1 MSGDLLIRAGRVRS
15 RSRGAATFSAMFINE
30 QGTTASDAERLS
42 VCMPDEVAVAEVQTG
57 QWWRIK
63 SWRSK
68 RARFEVDGFFVTE
81 TRILVRDA
89 DLLRPSGEHV
99 VQLLHTSDGFPGI
112 GEVKARRL
120 WERFGEDLYAI
131 LDDGDT
137 QALSEVVGDQ
147 LAGVLAAGWKQYG
160 DARTLRTFQR
170 IGLDLRVSRRLL
182 TVYEAEALS
191 FIEEDPYRLLAFGMT
206 WVAVDALARGHF
218 GRTADHP
225 QRLAAAVEAVV
236 YEQFDAGHTCCNELA
251 LLVEVSK
258 RVGKAHAVQ
267 ALALAT
273 AQNLVTGTFGSLA
286 GVGPHLIE
294 KAVAE
299 AVLMRIG
306 ATGCLKTPRE
316 VDGFI
321 RTFEAAEGE
330 AKRAAAFCLNAA
342 QRQAVHM
349 VVQHSVCLITG
360 GAGVGKTTV
369 LKAVQE
375 VLESSGLNLYAMALS
390 GRAAK
395 RLSEVTGKPAMT
407 IAGFIGNVAPKG
419 VPPGSVVVLDEASM
433 LDILLA
439 YRLVRAIPEDCR
451 LILVGDPA
459 QLPPVGPG
467 LTLHTLVETDSVPQ
481 VELTEVR
488 RFGGAIASASKDVRH
503 GKWPCLTSSPEEDIS
518 FIPCSPDDI
527 DRLTL
532 ELYLMDPAGT
542 QILTSTRTS
551 GPASSQKLN
560 ELCQLTLAPSQPKL
574 MVFNNE
580 RNRMENSGMRLG
592 EPVICTRN
600 LNDWGLQNGSLGRLD
615 EIAASPEPVYGDD
628 GNPKGMALAWVTWDD
643 NKRRPVTEEV
653 LDALE
658 LAYAIT
664 VHKAQGSQFSRVVV
678 PVYKSRNL
686 DRTMLYTAITRAKD
700 QVVLVG
706 DAGIAKRATA
716 EPPQASR
723 RHVALGALLS
733 KRAEVRESPGGA
745 ACS

>member
-15 RSRGAATFSAMFINE
+15 RSRGAATFSAISINE
-30 QGTTASDAERLS
+30 HGEVAPDAERLS
-42 VCMPDEVAVAEVQTG
+42 VYMPDEVAFAEVQQG
-57 QWWRIK
+57 QWWRLK
-63 SWRSK
+63 SWRSTL
-68 RARFEVDGFFVTE
+68 ARFEVDGYIVKE
-81 TRILVRDA
+81 TRILVQEA

-99 VQLLHTSDGFPGI
+99 VQLLQTSEGFPGI

-131 LDDGDT
+131 LDDGDS
-137 QALSEVVGDQ
+137 QSLSEVVGDE
-147 LAGVLAAGWKQYG
+147 LAAVLVSGWKQYG
-160 DARTLRTFQR
+160 DARTLREFQR
-170 IGLDLRVSRRLL
+170 IGLALRVSRRLL
-182 TVYEAEALS
+182 TVYEAEAFS

-206 WVAVDALARGHF
+206 WTAVDALARGHF
-218 GRTADHP
+218 GRTAEHP

-236 YEQFDAGHTCCNELA
+236 YEHFDAGHTCCNESVLLA
-251 LLVEVSK
+251 EVSK
-258 RVGKAHAVQ
+258 RLGKVHAVQ
-267 ALALAT
+267 ALPLAR
-273 AQNLVTGTFGSLA
+273 AQNLVTGPSASLA

-294 KAVAE
+294 KVVAE
-299 AVLMRIG
+299 AVVARLG
-306 ATGCLKTPRE
+306 ATQCLKTPQE
-316 VDGFI
+316 VDAFI
-321 RTFEAAEGE
+321 RTFEAAEGK
-330 AKRAAAFCLNAA
+330 AQGTAAFCLNAA

-369 LKAVQE
+369 LKAVQAI
-375 VLESSGLNLYAMALS
+375 LEASGLNLYAMALS

-395 RLSEVTGKPAMT
+395 RLSEATGRTAMT
-407 IAGFIGNVAPKG
+407 IAGFLGNVAPKG
-419 VPPGSVVVLDEASM
+419 VLPGSVIVLDEASM

-451 LILVGDPA
+451 LILIGDPA

-467 LTLHTLVETDSVPQ
+467 LTLHTLVESDSVPQ
-481 VELTEVR
+481 VELTEVK
-488 RFGGAIASASKDVRH
+488 RFGGAIASASKEVRH
-503 GKWPCLTSSPEEDIS
+503 GKWPSLPSSPDEAIS
-518 FIPCSPDDI
+518 FVQCSPDAI

-532 ELYLMDPAGT
+532 ELYLMDPSGT

-551 GPASSQKLN
+551 GAASSQRLN
-560 ELCQLTLAPSQPKL
+560 DLCQRTVAPNQPKL
-574 MVFNNE
+574 MVFSNE
-580 RNRMENSGMRLG
+580 RNRMENSGLRLG

-600 LNDWGLQNGSLGRLD
+600 LNAWGLQNGSLGRLE
-615 EIAASPEPVYGDD
+615 EIATNPEPVYGDD
-628 GNPKGMALAWVTWDD
+628 GDLKGMALAWVTWDD
-643 NKRRPVTEEV
+643 NKRRPVTEEI

-706 DAGIAKRATA
+706 DVGIAERATA

-723 RHVALGALLS
+723 RHVALGAMLS
-733 KRAEVRESPGGA
+733 KQAEVHESPGGT